1 LANFHPRPHYQQRRP
16 GGHRPMAPGMGPD
29 GLPLRVRMPHQGEI
43 LGKVTELFG
52 GSRMNVQCQD
62 NFTRMCR
69 IPGKIRRKLLINPGD
84 IVAITPWTVES
95 NEKGDIA
102 YRYTRVQAEQ
112 LRQKGMLQGL

>member
-62 NFTRMCR
+62 NFVRMCR